1 MNREIKFRAWFPSEI
16 IIKRWGYNTK
26 KSNLITWFSWV
37 LLLPIL
43 SYPQDTICIPKSQ
56 VHNIYEGLKKYEWYK
71 EQYPEREKD
80 IYRLTNIVIS
90 QDSTIQQYVNRNI
103 ERDAELKELYDIK
116 EKQAI
121 TIERRKNSL
130 WWLWLGLGAIS
141 GGFIVSQF

>member
-1 MNREIKFRAWFPSEI
+1 MK
-16 IIKRWGYNTK
+16 Y
-26 KSNLITWFSWV
+26 LIF
-37 LLLPIL
+37 LILPLL
-43 SYPQDTICIPKSQ
+43 SYSQDTICIPKSQ
-56 VHNIYEGLKKYEWYK
+56 VHNIYDGLKKYEWYK

-90 QDSTIQQYVNRNI
+90 QDSTLQQYVKRNI

-116 EKQAI
+116 EKQAV